1 MTKTLRRRALG
12 LLFLVVVVSLI
23 ALSIAM
29 YNKAFT
35 KVVLVKLDTDKV
47 GNQLLVHSDVKAR
60 GVIVGEVRTIRP
72 TADGAELELA
82 IMPDQAELL
91 PGNVSARFLPKTL
104 FGERYVALQIPGE
117 GTGAH
122 LTDGAVIAQDKSQR
136 AVELESAFE
145 HLLPVLQAVQPQK
158 LSSTLTA
165 ISTALH
171 GRGKELG
178 TTLAKLGKLIGDT
191 NPHLPQLEKDLAA
204 LADASDTFNDAAPD
218 FVQALNDFTVTSRTI
233 VDERMNLESVYSSLT
248 TSSRDLARFLDVN
261 QSNLIQLASSA
272 RPTAELLARYA
283 PEYPC
288 FLKLM
293 AETVPV
299 EDKAWGKGTNEP
311 GLHVTAEITPNRGP
325 YVAGRDEPKYLDKRG
340 PRCYDFKDF
349 PQPFPQYPPDGP
361 LKDGAVP
368 PPPAKTANVGLIPAG
383 TMFNGTPGQGT
394 TPSVAAPADMGL
406 PNSAA
411 EVRYVNALIG
421 PTLGVQP
428 DDMPSW
434 STLLLGPVM
443 RGSVVDVK

>member
-12 LLFLVVVVSLI
+12 LLFLVVVVSLV
-23 ALSIAM
+23 ALSIAF

-47 GNQLLVHSDVKAR
+47 GNQLAVHSDVKAR
-60 GVIVGEVRTIRP
+60 GVLVGEVSDIRP
-72 TADGAELELA
+72 TADGAELSLA
-82 IMPDQAELL
+82 IMPDQANLL
-91 PGNVSARFLPKTL
+91 PDNVSARFLPKTL
-104 FGERYVALQIPGE
+104 FGERYVALQIPEQGN
-117 GTGAH
+117 GRH
-122 LTDGAVIAQDKSQR
+122 LTAGTVIAQDKSQR
-136 AVELESAFE
+136 AVELESAFQ

-171 GRGKELG
+171 GRGKQLG
-178 TTLAKLGKLIGDT
+178 QTLSKLGKLVGDT
-191 NPHLPQLEKDLAA
+191 NPHLPQLTEDLKA
-204 LADASDTFNDAAPD
+204 LASASDTFNDASPD
-218 FVQALNDFTVTSRTI
+218 FIEALNDFTVTSKTL
-233 VDERMNLESVYSSLT
+233 VDEQRNLESVYGSLT

-261 QSNLIQLASSA
+261 QSNLIQLASSS
-272 RPTAELLARYA
+272 RPTAELLAKYA

-288 FLKLM
+288 FLKLL

-299 EDKAWGKGTNEP
+299 EDKAWGKGTDQP

-368 PPPAKTANVGLIPAG
+368 PPAAKTANVGLIPSG
-383 TMFNGTPGQGT
+383 TMFNGTPSQGT
-394 TPSVAAPADMGL
+394 GPSAAPADLGL

-421 PTLGVQP
+421 PTIGVQP